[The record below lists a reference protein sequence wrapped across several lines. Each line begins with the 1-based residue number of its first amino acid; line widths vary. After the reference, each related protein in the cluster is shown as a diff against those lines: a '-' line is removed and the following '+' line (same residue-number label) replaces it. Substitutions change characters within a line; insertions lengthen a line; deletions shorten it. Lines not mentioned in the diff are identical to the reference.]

1 MTSIFTDFPQA
12 ELSQRIELD
21 KEFHYLLIR
30 MADNTM
36 FSVIMDSLSTVYHQ
50 WIEIVWHHASSEVMH
65 NLHEAHYGIYES
77 LIHND
82 ARKGIEAIEYHYD
95 IIDALSFHQWEKKDS
110 CADFQDGISKD
121 IDDSADGKVF

>member
-1 MTSIFTDFPQA
+1 
-12 ELSQRIELD
+12 
-21 KEFHYLLIR
+21 
-30 MADNTM
+30 
-36 FSVIMDSLSTVYHQ
+36 
-50 WIEIVWHHASSEVMH
+50 
-65 NLHEAHYGIYES
+65 